1 MQTEQQQ
8 LDTLKK
14 KVATFL
20 DMQKVAVQR
29 KGDWEF
35 LKAKKAL
42 QTEIEQ
48 LIAPPPPPKQ
58 TTLEWL
64 GI

>member
-8 LDTLKK
+8 LETLKK

-20 DMQKVAVQR
+20 DMQKVAAQR

-42 QTEIEQ
+42 QIEIEQ

-58 TTLEWL
+58 ATLEWL

>member
-1 MQTEQQQ
+1 MNDDKQQ

-20 DMQKVAVQR
+20 DMQKVAAQR

-42 QTEIEQ
+42 QTEIEI

-58 TTLEWL
+58 ATLEWL

>member
-1 MQTEQQQ
+1 MNDDKQQ
-8 LDTLKK
+8 LETLKK

-20 DMQKVAVQR
+20 DMQKIAPSR
-29 KGDWEF
+29 KGDWQF
-35 LKAKKAL
+35 TVKKKEL
-42 QTEIEQ
+42 EDEIRQ

-58 TTLEWL
+58 ATLEGL

>member
-1 MQTEQQQ
+1 MTEQQQ

-20 DMQKVAVQR
+20 EMQKVAASK
-29 KGDWEF
+29 KGNWEF

-42 QTEIEQ
+42 QTEIEI

-58 TTLEWL
+58 AMIEWL
-64 GI
+64 AQ

>member
-1 MQTEQQQ
+1 MNDDKQQ

-20 DMQKVAVQR
+20 DMQKVAASR
-29 KGDWEF
+29 KGDWQF
-35 LKAKKAL
+35 MVKKKEL
-42 QTEIEQ
+42 EEEIKEM
-48 LIAPPPPPKQ
+48 IKPPPPPKQ